1 MSFIQA
7 ILLAIVQG
15 ITEFIPVSSL
25 GNLTIL
31 EHLLGMERGP
41 ELLYETMLHLGT
53 VFAVIYV
60 FRNDVRK
67 MIEETIGICGDLI
80 GNSNLYIQ
88 NKKQN
93 ERYRYARIISNSYRK
108 LAVLIL
114 VSMIPSGML
123 GLAAKNFV
131 ARTMDSPLF
140 AGVGILITG
149 VVLIV
154 ADFSNAGG
162 YKGVNEASYEH
173 AMWMGIFQGLAIF
186 PGFSRS
192 GLSISAGLFSGLNR
206 KFAVKYSYLISI
218 PAIIG
223 AAFVELPAFA
233 SDEMTLRLGV
243 TYVFGMLI
251 AGVVGI
257 FTIRF
262 MLKLVKKIKFRYFA
276 YYCFII
282 GLAGL
287 FGYYLG

>member
-1 MSFIQA
+1 MSIIQA

-15 ITEFIPVSSL
+15 ITEFIPVSSF
-25 GNLTIL
+25 GNLSIL
-31 EHLLGMERGP
+31 EHLLGVERGP

-53 VFAVIYV
+53 VFAVLYV

-67 MIEETIGICGDLI
+67 IIAEAIGICGDLI
-80 GNSNLYIQ
+80 GNLHLYIQ
-88 NKKQN
+88 NRKQN
-93 ERYRYARIISNSYRK
+93 EHYRYAKIISNSYRK
-108 LAVLIL
+108 LTILIL
-114 VSMIPSGML
+114 ISMIPSGML
-123 GLAAKNFV
+123 GFT
-131 ARTMDSPLF
+131 ARTFVSMTMNSPLF

-154 ADFSNAGG
+154 VDFSNAGG
-162 YKGVNEASYEH
+162 YKGVQEASYEH
-173 AMWMGIFQGLAIF
+173 AMWMGIFQGLAVF

-192 GLSISAGLFSGLNR
+192 GLTISAGLLSGLNR

-223 AAFVELPAFA
+223 AFFVELPAFA
-233 SDEMTLRLGV
+233 AEEMTLGLGF

-251 AGVVGI
+251 AGFVGI

-262 MLKLVKKIKFRYFA
+262 MLKLVNKIKFRYFA

-287 FGYYLG
+287 FGYYLS